1 MIGAAIGGA
10 TALASSIYGA
20 ITSANANRKA
30 NKLIKDQRDE
40 NQRWYNMKQAEDYT
54 QRSDAQAVI
63 NKQRDLLNEQFKRA
77 RATNA
82 VTGGSDEQLALQ
94 QQNAAD
100 ALSDTMTNI
109 AAGASAYKD
118 NVEQQYRQQDAALN
132 QQQVGA
138 QQAKASTIA
147 QAAGQGVT
155 AGLNLIGT
163 EIDRKNV

>member
-1 MIGAAIGGA
+1 MIGTAIGAA

-20 ITSANANRKA
+20 VTSANANRKA
-30 NKLIKDQRDE
+30 NRLIQDQRDE

-54 QRSDAQAVI
+54 QRSDSQAVL

-82 VTGGSDEQLALQ
+82 VAGGSDEQLALQ
-94 QQNAAD
+94 QQAAAD
-100 ALSDTMTNI
+100 SLSDTMTNI

-118 NVEQQYRQQDAALN
+118 NVEQQFRQQDAALN
-132 QQQVGA
+132 QQQAGI
-138 QQAKASTIA
+138 QQNKANTIA

-163 EIDRKNV
+163 EIDRKKS